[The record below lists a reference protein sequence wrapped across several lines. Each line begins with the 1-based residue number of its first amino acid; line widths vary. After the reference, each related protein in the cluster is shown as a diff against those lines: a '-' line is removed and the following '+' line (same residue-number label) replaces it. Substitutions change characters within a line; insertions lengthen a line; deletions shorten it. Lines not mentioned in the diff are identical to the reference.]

1 MSKVKARLRF
11 GAWPDARPTHEGQ
24 PGLSDAARRQADS
37 VISELQSLGVSVL
50 LDQTG
55 QLKLRPPRRLSK
67 EARLLLETRADQIQ
81 ARLIERVT
89 VAAK

>member
-1 MSKVKARLRF
+1 M
-11 GAWPDARPTHEGQ
+11 
-24 PGLSDAARRQADS
+24 
-37 VISELQSLGVSVL
+37 

-55 QLKLRPPRRLSK
+55 RLKLRLPRRLPK

>member
-1 MSKVKARLRF
+1 MNRA
-11 GAWPDARPTHEGQ
+11 ATP
-24 PGLSDAARRQADS
+24 DAARRQADS

-55 QLKLRPPRRLSK
+55 RLKLRLSRRLSK